1 MSQNGGQNL
10 LKAGDYKLTKLL
22 IRSTV
27 TKKELDIS
35 NLYTQME
42 LFEDMFSPYMSGTIA
57 MNESFNAPEMVPIT
71 GQEFV
76 EIEFKTDVQN
86 VKPVRKI
93 FRIYKLDK
101 HAADPNGK
109 GQRYTIHLI
118 SEGGLINYSQRCG
131 YHVNGSVSKMIET
144 IVTKHFPDH
153 IWKDRF
159 DIQPTVDNYSFVL
172 PKSHTPFKAISW
184 LTSKAVSGVATD
196 YSPFF
201 FYETFDGYTF
211 KSLSKIIE
219 DGSVKVQDYY
229 YIKDKIAAPDGG
241 PSSLPTDGPLSAIF
255 HRVQALEELSRFN
268 MAENIMNGVVSSRL
282 LVHDMLRKEQR
293 ETQFRE
299 TDVFQDSTKLGTKSH
314 YKNSDNDDAYFYKDP
329 CAYYFLPS
337 TNYTAYTEQNNI
349 VDNTGFE
356 SFFLKRKYHLNAIMT
371 QKIAIDVYGD
381 STKRVGQII
390 NLYTP
395 KFASD
400 HAVKADKADKN
411 FSGNYLITSVRHTF
425 GTAYSCKMELSRN
438 ALGV

>member
-57 MNESFNAPEMVPIT
+57 MNESFNAPEIVPIT

-159 DIQPTVDNYSFVL
+159 DIQP
-172 PKSHTPFKAISW
+172 
-184 LTSKAVSGVATD
+184 
-196 YSPFF
+196 
-201 FYETFDGYTF
+201 
-211 KSLSKIIE
+211 LS
-219 DGSVKVQDYY
+219 
-229 YIKDKIAAPDGG
+229 
-241 PSSLPTDGPLSAIF
+241 
-255 HRVQALEELSRFN
+255 
-268 MAENIMNGVVSSRL
+268 
-282 LVHDMLRKEQR
+282 
-293 ETQFRE
+293 
-299 TDVFQDSTKLGTKSH
+299 
-314 YKNSDNDDAYFYKDP
+314 
-329 CAYYFLPS
+329 
-337 TNYTAYTEQNNI
+337 
-349 VDNTGFE
+349 
-356 SFFLKRKYHLNAIMT
+356 
-371 QKIAIDVYGD
+371 
-381 STKRVGQII
+381 
-390 NLYTP
+390 
-395 KFASD
+395 
-400 HAVKADKADKN
+400 
-411 FSGNYLITSVRHTF
+411 
-425 GTAYSCKMELSRN
+425 
-438 ALGV
+438 